1 MENRIIN
8 AEIES
13 DDLNSE
19 LKIRPKR
26 FHEYTGQEKIKENL
40 KIFIGAA
47 KKRGESLDH
56 CLFYGAPGLGKT
68 TLAYII
74 AAEMDAQMKMTSGPV
89 LEKQGDLAAIL
100 TSLEDGDTLFIDEI
114 HRLNHSVEEVLYS
127 AMEDFKLDLMIGQ
140 GPNARSIKL
149 DLPKFTLIG
158 ATTRAGMLTAP
169 LRDRF
174 GVVHRL
180 TFYSPEELTVILLR
194 SARILKVECH
204 EDGAEEIASRSR
216 GTPRI
221 ANRLLRRVRD
231 YAQMESD
238 GVITKEIADKA
249 LLMMEV
255 DSKGLDEMDYRLL
268 LAIIDKFS
276 GGPVGLDTLS
286 AALNEDKGT
295 IEDVVEPFLIQSGF
309 IQRTPR
315 GRIATPHSYEHF
327 KRKLPRPYQI
337 PIGDF

>member
-1 MENRIIN
+1 MLDSKMVLED
-8 AEIES
+8 A
-13 DDLNSE
+13 DSE

-26 FHEYTGQEKIKENL
+26 FDEYTGQEKIKENL

-56 CLFYGAPGLGKT
+56 CLFYGPPGLGKT
-68 TLAYII
+68 TLAFII
-74 AAEMDAQMKMTSGPV
+74 AAEMDAQLKMTSGPV

-100 TSLEDGDTLFIDEI
+100 TSLEQGDALFIDEI

-158 ATTRAGMLTAP
+158 ATTRAGLLTAP

-180 TFYSPEELTVILLR
+180 TFYSPSELKEILIR
-194 SARILKVECH
+194 SSRILKVACH

-238 GVITKEIADKA
+238 GVITKDVADKA
-249 LLMMEV
+249 LRMMEV
-255 DSKGLDEMDYRLL
+255 DHKGLDEMDYRLL
-268 LAIIDKFS
+268 LSIMDKFS

-286 AALNEDKGT
+286 AALSEDKGT

-315 GRIATPHSYEHF
+315 GRIATPLAYEHF
-327 KRKLPRPYQI
+327 KRKLPRPYQV